1 MISGGYGMQLQNYKI
16 LIGVIGEDIHETG
29 NKIIAQILEHDGFE
43 VINLGI
49 QVSPSSFVEHAK
61 KE

>member
-1 MISGGYGMQLQNYKI
+1 MQSQNYKI

-43 VINLGI
+43 VINF
-49 QVSPSSFVEHAK
+49 PFFFCRACK
-61 KE
+61 KR